1 MENSYE
7 TGHTR
12 HLREN
17 KIFKRLNNLSHYF
30 YQQSLVSKFYLL
42 LIRALYIKFNLHKNL
57 KESGF

>member
-1 MENSYE
+1 VENSYE
-7 TGHTR
+7 TGYTR

-30 YQQSLVSKFYLL
+30 YQQSLVGKFYLL
-42 LIRALYIKFNLHKNL
+42 LIRALYIKNNLYKNL